1 MSENNRVIRVNGTI
15 EPMVEKL
22 ASLEREVS
30 SERGE
35 FSLFG
40 LFLRED
46 APDRW
51 DLVVSAP
58 WLEANQRDGMRYLAD
73 KLKLFLD
80 AKERLMLS
88 RVVILEEDNPGMAAV
103 QKAFSTRHNSVEV
116 QDSVLFGLQIRHAY
130 IITSSDTGRAAS

>member
-1 MSENNRVIRVNGTI
+1 MSENDRVIRVNGTI

-22 ASLEREVS
+22 AYLERDVS

-58 WLEANQRDGMRYLAD
+58 WLEANQRDGLRYLAG
-73 KLKLFLD
+73 KLKSFLD

-88 RVVILEEDNPGMAAV
+88 RVVILEKDNPGMAAFRKMV
-103 QKAFSTRHNSVEV
+103 SIRHGKFELA
-116 QDSVLFGLQIRHAY
+116 DSVFFGLQIRHAY
-130 IITSSDTGRAAS
+130 IITSTDTGRAAS